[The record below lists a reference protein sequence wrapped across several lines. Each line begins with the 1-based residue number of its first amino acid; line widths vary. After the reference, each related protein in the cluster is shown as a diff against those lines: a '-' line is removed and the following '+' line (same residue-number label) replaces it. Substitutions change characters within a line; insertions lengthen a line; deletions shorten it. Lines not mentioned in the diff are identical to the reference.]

1 MTLSRVALV
10 VVSLHDDK
18 YNSKTDVNNSNAKE
32 VDEVD
37 EVDERDLHSVVNWVS
52 HQCSATC

>member
-37 EVDERDLHSVVNWVS
+37 ERDLHSVVNWVS